1 MRLRADTAI
10 MLRIAVRNLFAGR
23 AKTLIIGG
31 IILIGAALVVVG
43 SSLVDSV
50 DRGMRASIQGSLG
63 GHLQVYDERS
73 KDPLALYGG
82 MMGESVLEPIEDFAK
97 VKSVLEQVPNVKQV
111 VPMGIDQAMVA
122 TGNQL
127 DVALEKLR
135 QDVRERLGGDHSPE
149 LGRRYEAHKAH
160 LRRMIGILRE
170 DLAQARVLA
179 DPNGPDIKEMI
190 RNADA
195 LKRASEGAF
204 WEDFDRAPLDGLE
217 FLENRVAPL
226 AMEAGFTF
234 VRYVG
239 TDLEAFFRAFDRT
252 QVVEGERVPPG
263 HRGILLGKWYAE
275 EWLKLK
281 PARLLDKIKT
291 ARDAQGR
298 RIARDEELSRW
309 VREAS
314 GQLREVSLQLDPI
327 QAEEAATRLRRALG
341 SEERELPKLLA
352 ALFQVNDDNFDRNYR
367 IFYDEL
373 APLLRLY
380 MIRIGDTITIKAP
393 AKSGYMNSVNV
404 KVYGFVQF
412 RGLEQ
417 SGLAGV
423 MSLMDLMTF
432 RDLYGYVT
440 REKAAEIARIQQRS
454 GARAVSR
461 ENAEAE
467 LFGEASG
474 LVGQGTAAAIDDSKL
489 LVPRTEAELQ
499 DQQDRSY
506 SQEEIDSGVA
516 LNAALIL
523 QDPGKLRDTARD
535 VEAATRAAGLHL
547 KVVDWQEASG
557 LVGRFVTL
565 ARLILWVAVLI
576 IFLVA
581 LVIINNAMVMA
592 TLQRVKEIGTMR
604 AIGAQR
610 RFVLAMLLVET
621 VAVGIVFGLVGAVVG
636 VGGLWAIRA
645 AGGIPATND
654 QLYFFFSGP
663 ALLPTLGSTSVAI
676 ALAIVIVVSVLSG
689 LYPAL
694 LAMRVTPL
702 EAMQA
707 EE

>member
-1 MRLRADTAI
+1 
-10 MLRIAVRNLFAGR
+10 
-23 AKTLIIGG
+23 
-31 IILIGAALVVVG
+31 
-43 SSLVDSV
+43 
-50 DRGMRASIQGSLG
+50 
-63 GHLQVYDERS
+63 
-73 KDPLALYGG
+73 
-82 MMGESVLEPIEDFAK
+82 
-97 VKSVLEQVPNVKQV
+97 
-111 VPMGIDQAMVA
+111 
-122 TGNQL
+122 
-127 DVALEKLR
+127 
-135 QDVRERLGGDHSPE
+135 
-149 LGRRYEAHKAH
+149 
-160 LRRMIGILRE
+160 
-170 DLAQARVLA
+170 
-179 DPNGPDIKEMI
+179 
-190 RNADA
+190 
-195 LKRASEGAF
+195 
-204 WEDFDRAPLDGLE
+204 
-217 FLENRVAPL
+217 
-226 AMEAGFTF
+226 
-234 VRYVG
+234 
-239 TDLEAFFRAFDRT
+239 
-252 QVVEGERVPPG
+252 VPPG
-263 HRGILLGKWYAE
+263 QRGILLGKWYAE

-281 PARLLDKIKT
+281 PARLLDKIRT
-291 ARDAQGR
+291 AREAHGR
-298 RIARDEELSRW
+298 RIADDEELSRW

-314 GQLREVSLQLDPI
+314 GQLREISLQLDPI
-327 QAEEAATRLRRALG
+327 QAEEAAGRLRRALG
-341 SEERELPKLLA
+341 TGERDLMKLLS
-352 ALFQVNDDNFDRNYR
+352 ALFQVDDANFDRHYR

-380 MIRIGDTITIKAP
+380 LIRVGDTITIKAP

-404 KVYGFVQF
+404 KVYGYVQF

-423 MSLMDLMTF
+423 MSLVDLMTF

-440 REKAAEIARIQQRS
+440 REKAEEIARIQERS

-461 ENAEAE
+461 ERAEEE
-467 LFGEASG
+467 LFGSASG
-474 LVGQGTAAAIDDSKL
+474 LVGETSAAAIDDSAL
-489 LVPRTEAELQ
+489 LGPREGAVALDLSART
-499 DQQDRSY
+499 Y
-506 SQEEIDSGVA
+506 TQEEIDGGVA

-523 QDPGKLRDTARD
+523 EDPHRIRETARD
-535 VEAATRAAGLHL
+535 VEAASKAAGLQL

-610 RFVLAMLLVET
+610 RFVLAMLLAET

-636 VGGLWAIRA
+636 VGGLWVIRA

-663 ALLPTLGSTSVAI
+663 ALLPTLGGTSVAV
-676 ALAIVIVVSVLSG
+676 ALAIVIVVSVASG